1 MSNTK
6 DANRQVH
13 AHLAAVYNTEPHFR
27 PENQAKVKTR
37 LTKLR
42 ERAKGGKL
50 LDVGCGTGFII
61 HLAAD
66 LFDEIHGVDITPE
79 MMSQVD
85 RSKGN
90 ITIHEAPAEQLP
102 FPAASFDAVTAYS
115 FIDHL
120 DDVSVMLKE
129 VARVLKPGGWAYID
143 LAPNRMFWEA
153 LSKMPTDHQGDL
165 SDIVERERRMVLENA
180 EQVQEQYGLDA
191 DVFRKAEPGKLR
203 GGISHVEI
211 EAFAREAGFKRCET
225 TFDWFL
231 GQGAVMHGDSPAA
244 ATTVD
249 SYLRRTLPLTRH
261 LYKYL
266 CFFIER

>member
-27 PENQAKVKTR
+27 PENQAKVKGR
-37 LTKLR
+37 LHDLR
-42 ERAKGGKL
+42 ARSKGGKL

-66 LFDEIHGVDITPE
+66 IFDEIHGVDITPE

-85 RSKGN
+85 LSKGN
-90 ITIHEAPAEQLP
+90 IKLHEAPAEKLP
-102 FPAASFDAVTAYS
+102 FQDASFDAATAYS

-120 DDVSVMLKE
+120 DDVSVMLRE

-143 LAPNRMFWEA
+143 LAPNRLFWEA
-153 LSKMPTDHQGDL
+153 LSNMPTDHQGDL
-165 SDIVERERRMVLENA
+165 SDIVARERRMVLENA
-180 EQVQEQYGLDA
+180 ELVEAEYGLNA
-191 DVFRKAEPGKLR
+191 ALFRSAEPGKLR
-203 GGISHVEI
+203 GGISHAEI
-211 EAFAREAGFKRCET
+211 EADAKAAGFRRCET
-225 TFDWFL
+225 IFDWFL
-231 GQGAVMHGDSPAA
+231 GQGAVMHNDSPAA
-244 ATTVD
+244 AATVD

-266 CFFIER
+266 CFYLEK